1 MKIRKR
7 DGRIVAF
14 DDSKITD
21 AILQQRRLLAVQTAK
36 WRWKLHCAC

>member
-21 AILQQRRLLAVQTAK
+21 AILQRHRLLAVQTAK
-36 WRWKLHCAC
+36 WRWKLHCAY